1 MSNALKKA
9 AVYFG
14 FAEEDELTQES
25 PAVRAS
31 EPEQR
36 EERAE
41 RRADRVERPERQESK
56 PRAVAPLRPATQQV
70 GAMHEILTVHPRQYK
85 DAQEIAGAFRDGTP
99 VIINLSQMTDGDARR
114 LIDFSAGLTQGLQG
128 RIERVTTKV
137 YLLTPEHIAVAGG
150 RMEVG
155 EPDAFAH

>member
-25 PAVRAS
+25 PAVRAA
-31 EPEQR
+31 EPEREREHKR
-36 EERAE
+36 EEIR
-41 RRADRVERPERQESK
+41 
-56 PRAVAPLRPATQQV
+56 PRAVAPLRPAQQV

-85 DAQEIAGAFRDGTP
+85 DAQQIAEAFRDGTP

-114 LIDFSAGLTQGLQG
+114 LIDFSAGLTQGLAG

-137 YLLTPEHIAVAGG
+137 YLLTPEHIAIAGG
-150 RMEVG
+150 RVEAS
-155 EPDAFAH
+155 ETDTFAH

>member
-36 EERAE
+36 DERAE
-41 RRADRVERPERQESK
+41 RRSERQQQESK
-56 PRAVAPLRPATQQV
+56 PRAVAPLRPASQQV

>member
-31 EPEQR
+31 ELEVR

-41 RRADRVERPERQESK
+41 RRQEQPK
-56 PRAVAPLRPATQQV
+56 PRAVAPLRPAAQEV
-70 GAMHEILTVHPRQYK
+70 GSMHEILTVHPRQYK

-114 LIDFSAGLTQGLQG
+114 LIDFSAGLPQGLQG

-155 EPDAFAH
+155 ETDAFAH